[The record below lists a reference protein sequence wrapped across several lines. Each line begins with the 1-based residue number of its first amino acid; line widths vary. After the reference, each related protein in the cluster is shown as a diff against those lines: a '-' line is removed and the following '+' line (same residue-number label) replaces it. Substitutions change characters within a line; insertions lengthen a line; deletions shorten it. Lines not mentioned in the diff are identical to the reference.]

1 MSLSKT
7 QTNRLGQLLA
17 VMFDSSVPSA
27 LVRDLFESNMI
38 EQSDGKIK
46 LTDKGLDEKNRLC
59 TLAGLNI
66 KYQSERDLR
75 KTQ

>member
-38 EQSDGKIK
+38 EQTDGKIK